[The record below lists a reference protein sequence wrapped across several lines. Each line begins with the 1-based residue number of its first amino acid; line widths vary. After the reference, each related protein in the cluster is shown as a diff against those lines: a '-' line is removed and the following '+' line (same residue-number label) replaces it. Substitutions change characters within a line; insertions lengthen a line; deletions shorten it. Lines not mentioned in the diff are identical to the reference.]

1 MDGGSQQKDNW
12 WGLRPQTPEGHS
24 FLPSCMSR
32 ATVPPTSTQGGL
44 LTRSPEPGPSPSPPV
59 PS

>member
-1 MDGGSQQKDNW
+1 MEEAARRTTGGVEAPN
-12 WGLRPQTPEGHS
+12 PEGHS
-24 FLPSCMSR
+24 FLPSRMSR

-59 PS
+59 TS